1 MEVERNEKIMWFL
14 AILPVL
20 VTSIV
25 LPFMPDTIPMHHDL
39 AGNIDRWG
47 SKTESFIFPIA
58 ILFITL
64 FWHLL
69 MRIFEK
75 KATKGNTDKEQ
86 MEGKSNAK
94 FLGIV
99 GIAQAVMLGCM
110 HYFILYSSCKEA
122 EMGSDAAVDI
132 TKVSCVLCGLLFIVL
147 GNFMTKTKKNGV
159 AGVRTSWSMYND
171 VTWRKSNRIGAY
183 CFMIAGVLT
192 VITTAFFD
200 GVVSTVFMLIYILLA
215 AAVAVVYSKKVYE
228 QEKKKK

>member
-1 MEVERNEKIMWFL
+1 MKKMMWFL
-14 AILPVL
+14 AIIPVI

-47 SKTESFIFPIA
+47 SKTECFVFPVI

-69 MRIFEK
+69 MRAFEK
-75 KATKGNTDKEQ
+75 KAAKGKSEKEQ
-86 MEGKSNAK
+86 MEGASNAK

-99 GIAQAVMLGCM
+99 GIAQALMFGCM
-110 HYFILYSSCKEA
+110 HYFILYSSFKEA
-122 EMGSDAAVDI
+122 ELGSSGAVDI
-132 TKVSCVLCGLLFIVL
+132 AKVSCVLCGLLFIVL

-183 CFMIAGVLT
+183 CFMIAGILT
-192 VITTAFFD
+192 VITTAFLD
-200 GVVSTVFMLIYILLA
+200 GVVSTVLMLIYVLIA
-215 AAVAVVYSKKVYE
+215 AAVAVVYTKKVYE
-228 QEKKKK
+228 QEKEKN